1 MRLQYSGGYATAV
14 LCLAYARLLN
24 GDDPSSR
31 FTARSEITP
40 YHGVYVQIGVYF
52 LCITAAS
59 YIESVPNRSIFGKDL
74 YFRGALLHGS
84 GFQLILVR
92 FLSAKPA

>member
-1 MRLQYSGGYATAV
+1 MNMYGMPD
-14 LCLAYARLLN
+14 LN
-24 GDDPSSR
+24 FELFAQNAEGCVCR
-31 FTARSEITP
+31 T
-40 YHGVYVQIGVYF
+40 
-52 LCITAAS
+52 